1 MDFQKEI
8 IALQKKKEWAQQL
21 LFDRHGKAMYG
32 LCRRYLSPAEE
43 AEEAMMNGFLKIF
56 TSIKD
61 TDFQNEAAFIGWM
74 RRIMVNECLQ
84 QLRKA
89 HSFLVLAEGMEGD
102 STSDTTADMPLNA
115 KELFNIIE
123 TLPAGYRTV
132 FNLYVMEGYTHKEIA
147 DLMQISE
154 GASKSQLSKAR
165 VKLAQI
171 WKQKNE
177 FYGLGKAR

>member
-8 IALQKKKEWAQQL
+8 IALEKKQEWAQQL
-21 LFDRHGKAMYG
+21 LFNRHGKAMYA

-56 TSIKD
+56 TRITETS
-61 TDFQNEAAFIGWM
+61 FENEAAFSGWM

-89 HSFLVLAEGMEGD
+89 HSFLILTDGAEGD
-102 STSDTTADMPLNA
+102 KVDFITADMPLNA
-115 KELFNIIE
+115 KELFQLIE
-123 TLPAGYRTV
+123 TLPTGYRTV
-132 FNLYVMEGYTHKEIA
+132 FNLYVVEGYTHREIA
-147 DLMQISE
+147 EMMQISE

-165 VKLAQI
+165 VKLAHL

-177 FYGLGKAR
+177 FYGLGKTR

>member
-1 MDFQKEI
+1 MEFGKQLIE
-8 IALQKKKEWAQQL
+8 LQKGKERAQQL
-21 LFDRHGKAMYG
+21 LFETYGKTMYA

-43 AEEAMMNGFLKIF
+43 AEEAMMNGFLKVFIHV
-56 TSIKD
+56 K
-61 TDFQNEAAFIGWM
+61 QAAFESEMAFVGWM

-84 QLRKA
+84 QLRKV
-89 HSFLVLAEGMEGD
+89 HSFLVLTGLGEEDRNEPMVPEHGME
-102 STSDTTADMPLNA
+102 A
-115 KELFNIIE
+115 KELFEMIE
-123 TLPAGYRTV
+123 SLPAGYRTV
-132 FNLYVMEGYTHKEIA
+132 FNLYVIEGFTHKEIA

-165 VKLAQI
+165 VKLAQL